1 MGRIKTTLIKRT
13 ALDLLEKHPDS
24 FKDNFEENKKIVDE
38 FAEIKTKKL
47 RNSISGYITRIVKKK
62 AS

>member
-13 ALDLLEKHPDS
+13 ALELLERHPDS

-38 FAEIKTKKL
+38 LAEIKTKKL